1 MIRLMEWVEM
11 KTLHDSFY
19 EDVSRFIEK
28 TGQEFDPCLI
38 IIGEKEKDGRYQ
50 AHQMSKRFVKKFFE
64 SDSSKDMMMW
74 FIEGLLTE
82 DHEMRRVSKPHI
94 EFDPIAVVQINE
106 AWSVTIKEKPEGK
119 IPRPSVHPN
128 REEVLLIIIHTPGLS
143 IPTFHKIHT
152 TPFRHLHRGEF
163 PRKGTFSGGLALQDR
178 GTL

>member
-1 MIRLMEWVEM
+1 MEWAEM

-28 TGQEFDPCLI
+28 NGQEFDPCLI

-50 AHQMSKRFVKKFFE
+50 AHQMSKRFVEKFFE

-82 DHEMRRVSKPHI
+82 GHEMRTTSKSLI
-94 EFDPIAVVQINE
+94 KFNPIAVVQINE

-143 IPTFHKIHT
+143 IPVLHKICP
-152 TPFRHLHRGEF
+152 TPFRHLHRSEF
-163 PRKGTFSGGLALQDR
+163 PRGGSFSGGLALQNRD
-178 GTL
+178 